1 MPLRAREE
9 VNKHHSLR
17 TQPAVVPGDQGAAS
31 PPAAPG
37 GYRGR
42 SAGVL
47 RRRPARPPPYLG
59 VRPASPICPN
69 RFLALCGDLPRGF
82 GLFTAVFALSPATI
96 CLIRSPLNP
105 MLSDT
110 PHTLSLL
117 FRSCSPLSIPQH
129 VALGHENQHGSLTYS
144 CLKFTYSHAG
154 AEVTES
160 R

>member
-1 MPLRAREE
+1 M
-9 VNKHHSLR
+9 NKHHSLW
-17 TQPAVVPGDQGAAS
+17 TQPALMPGDPDAAS
-31 PPAAPG
+31 PTAEPRG
-37 GYRGR
+37 SRGR
-42 SAGVL
+42 SAGL
-47 RRRPARPPPYLG
+47 SCRRPSRPPSYLG

-117 FRSCSPLSIPQH
+117 FRSCSPLSISQH
-129 VALGHENQHGSLTYS
+129 VARSHENQHGSLTYS
-144 CLKFTYSHAG
+144 CLKFTYSHAV